1 MPSHDTEA
9 LVFQPIFMERIWGGR
24 QLESVFGKKLPAGK
38 RIGESWEIVD
48 RPEAQ
53 SVVRQGALQGKTLHE
68 LWVGH
73 RAQIFG
79 ADVPDAARFPILIKL
94 LDATEKLSLQVHPPA
109 EIASSLGGEPKSEF
123 WYFAASKEG
132 AEIFAGLR
140 SSVNRDAFAMA
151 LRGGSVGDL
160 VHRIAVRSGDSFVVP
175 GGRLH
180 GIGEGNLIVEVQQN
194 SDTTYRIFDWERKD
208 EKGERRQ
215 LHISESMRAI
225 NFADYEP
232 QIRNPGGERLVNF
245 PHFVVERWKLEAPRP
260 ASTDPAF
267 AIFLCLSGIVQVG
280 EQLARPGELFLVPAI
295 AAESALRPAA
305 PETVLLRIT
314 LPVR

>member
-1 MPSHDTEA
+1 MPSHATEP
-9 LVFQPIFMERIWGGR
+9 LVFEPIFKERIWGGR
-24 QLESVFGKKLPAGK
+24 QLESVFGKELPAGK

-53 SVVRQGALQGKTLHE
+53 SVVRQGVLQGKTLHE
-68 LWVGH
+68 LWVGQ

-79 ADVPDAARFPILIKL
+79 AKMPDAPRFPILIKL

-140 SSVNRDAFAMA
+140 SGVDRGSFAMA
-151 LRGGSVGDL
+151 LRQTSVGDL
-160 VHRIAVRSGDSFVVP
+160 VHRIAVRAGDSFLVP

-180 GIGEGNLIVEVQQN
+180 GIGAGNLIVEVQQN

-208 EKGERRQ
+208 EKGERRA
-215 LHISESMRAI
+215 LHIAESMRSI
-225 NFADYEP
+225 NFADHEP
-232 QIRNPGGERLVNF
+232 QIRNPKGERLVNL
-245 PHFVVERWKLEAPRP
+245 PQFVVERWKLEAPRP
-260 ASTDPAF
+260 ASDEAAF
-267 AIFLCLSGIVQVG
+267 AIFLCLSGIIQVG
-280 EQLARPGELFLVPAI
+280 EQLVRPGDFFLVPAM
-295 AAESALRPAA
+295 AADSALRPAA
-305 PETVLLRIT
+305 PETALLRIT